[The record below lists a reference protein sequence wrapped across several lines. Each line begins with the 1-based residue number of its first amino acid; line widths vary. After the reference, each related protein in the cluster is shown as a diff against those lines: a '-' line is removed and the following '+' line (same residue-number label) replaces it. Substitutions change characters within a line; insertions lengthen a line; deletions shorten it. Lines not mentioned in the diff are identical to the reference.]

1 MRLEH
6 LTGEEED
13 FWRGEFAQQNWI
25 FGALGLSV
33 TLPEFS
39 GGTPALRKMHFGY
52 YLQPLHLNAD
62 DREDLP
68 RKLVHV
74 LARRKPPLDFLELS
88 GAGVRIPH
96 CFPQGFTLGSV
107 LRITLQEMQKLPLKE
122 DLRKGDGEEGPA

>member
-6 LTGEEED
+6 LTEEEED
-13 FWRGEFAQQNWI
+13 FWRGEFAQENWI

-39 GGTPALRKMHFGY
+39 GGVPALRHMHFGY

-68 RKLVHV
+68 RKLVFV

-107 LRITLQEMQKLPLKE
+107 LRITLQEMKKLPLK
-122 DLRKGDGEEGPA
+122 DEGGRA